1 MARAVDNPTLAVF
14 RRLAVREGL
23 TLGALHGGRRADFLV
38 VTAAA
43 ALACVR
49 GREYT
54 EAEVNALLRDWL
66 AGPGAMLSTDHVEL
80 RRWLVDCALLVRDG
94 YGRRYARSDA
104 TGEWLA
110 VLAALDGAD
119 LSAEAGAARAAE
131 AARRA
136 ERKAS
141 WELRAGTATA
151 RE

>member
-1 MARAVDNPTLAVF
+1 MMRTDGDPFLAAF
-14 RRLAVREGL
+14 CRLAVREGL

-43 ALACVR
+43 ALALAR

-54 EAEVNALLRDWL
+54 EAEVNTLLRDWL

-80 RRWLVDCALLVRDG
+80 RRWLVDCGLLVRDG
-94 YGRRYARSDA
+94 YGRRYARNDA
-104 TGEWLA
+104 TGEWTA

-119 LSAEAGAARAAE
+119 LSAEAGAARAVE
-131 AARRA
+131 AARRS

-141 WELRAGTATA
+141 WELRAGTAAA